1 MKPIGARKRHGA
13 RDERGASLIEVM
25 VAMVVLTSALLGL
38 AGAAGVALR
47 STIQGRQDLQLWAAV
62 QWTADSL
69 FSVGAGNVTNGSDVV
84 QGRGVSW
91 TVSGADPLRIEL
103 LVDRPN
109 RNAQTVQ
116 DTVLLYL
123 GS

>member
-1 MKPIGARKRHGA
+1 MKPIGACKEHGA
-13 RDERGASLIEVM
+13 RDERGASLVEIM
-25 VAMVVLTSALLGL
+25 VAMVMLTSALLGL

-47 STIQGRQDLQLWAAV
+47 STIQGSQDLRLWTAV

-69 FSVGAGNVTNGSDVV
+69 FSVGAGNVIDGSDVV
-84 QGRGVSW
+84 QGRSVSW

-103 LVDRPN
+103 LVDRLN
-109 RNAQTVQ
+109 RRAQTVQ